1 LQKDSTFLTGTDKI
15 FDVLQLSGKQAKPK
29 RKLQRRAVVQ
39 LVQVPRESEPPS
51 DENPVV
57 VSASAAILSSA
68 TATTTTTPSLV
79 PAAAPL
85 FVSQAP
91 IPLPNTQQVQQQHSG
106 SNYNNI
112 PSRMVPSNYQPPKL
126 ASPQASP
133 LRSRHNT
140 LLTGGDSFRSRQ
152 NPVAV
157 AAASGE
163 MMKQNVGVSGAS
175 SSQQQSGAGIKKK
188 ESSIPGPATK
198 HEKENIRSTLKDA
211 RR

>member
-1 LQKDSTFLTGTDKI
+1 M
-15 FDVLQLSGKQAKPK
+15 
-29 RKLQRRAVVQ
+29 Q

-57 VSASAAILSSA
+57 ASPAILSSA
-68 TATTTTTPSLV
+68 TATTTTTPSLL

-91 IPLPNTQQVQQQHSG
+91 IPLPNTQQHSG
-106 SNYNNI
+106 SYHNNI
-112 PSRMVPSNYQPPKL
+112 PSRMLPSNYQPPKL

-133 LRSRHNT
+133 LKSRHNT

-152 NPVAV
+152 NPLAA

-175 SSQQQSGAGIKKK
+175 SSQQQQPGGGIKKK

>member
-1 LQKDSTFLTGTDKI
+1 M
-15 FDVLQLSGKQAKPK
+15 
-29 RKLQRRAVVQ
+29 Q

-57 VSASAAILSSA
+57 ASPAILSSA
-68 TATTTTTPSLV
+68 TATTTTTPSLLV

-91 IPLPNTQQVQQQHSG
+91 TPLPNTQKVQQQHSG
-106 SNYNNI
+106 SNHNNI
-112 PSRMVPSNYQPPKL
+112 PSRMLPSNYQPPKL

-133 LRSRHNT
+133 LKSRHNT

-152 NPVAV
+152 NPLAA

-175 SSQQQSGAGIKKK
+175 SSQQQQPGGGIKKK

>member
-1 LQKDSTFLTGTDKI
+1 M
-15 FDVLQLSGKQAKPK
+15 DVLQLSGKQAKPK
-29 RKLQRRAVVQ
+29 RKLQRRALVQ

-57 VSASAAILSSA
+57 VSASPAILSSA
-68 TATTTTTPSLV
+68 TATTTTTTTPSLV

-106 SNYNNI
+106 SNHNNI
-112 PSRMVPSNYQPPKL
+112 PSRMLPSNYQPPKL

-140 LLTGGDSFRSRQ
+140 LVTGGDSFRSRQ
-152 NPVAV
+152 NPVAAA

-175 SSQQQSGAGIKKK
+175 SSQHQLGGGIKKK
-188 ESSIPGPATK
+188 ESSIPGPAATK
-198 HEKENIRSTLKDA
+198 HEKENIRSTLKDS

>member
-1 LQKDSTFLTGTDKI
+1 M
-15 FDVLQLSGKQAKPK
+15 
-29 RKLQRRAVVQ
+29 Q

-57 VSASAAILSSA
+57 VSSSPAILSSA

-91 IPLPNTQQVQQQHSG
+91 IPLPNTQQVHQQHSG
-106 SNYNNI
+106 SNHNNI
-112 PSRMVPSNYQPPKL
+112 PSRMLPSNYQPPKL

-133 LRSRHNT
+133 LKSRHNT

-152 NPVAV
+152 NPVAA

-175 SSQQQSGAGIKKK
+175 SSQQQSGGGIKKK